1 MYIEIVPNRNSR
13 PAILLRE
20 GWREGKRV
28 RKRTIANLTDWPST
42 KLEALRRVLKNEPLV
57 RPDEAFL
64 IERSRPHGHIEAVLE
79 CTQRLGLERLL
90 SAKRCRERDLV
101 LAMVIERLVHP
112 ASKLATTRLWHTTTL
127 AEELALGDAD
137 EDELYGAMDWLV
149 ERQTRI
155 EKKLAAR
162 HLREGAQVLYDVTSS
177 YYEGHTC
184 ALMQFGHNRDG
195 KRGKPIV
202 VYGVLTDVEGRPI
215 ALEVYPGNTGDPST
229 VPAQVEKLRHRFG
242 LEQVVLVGDRGMLTK
257 IQIAHLER
265 HPGLGW
271 ISALRSE
278 AVRELV
284 ESGALQLSLFD
295 EQNLAELVSPAFP
308 GERLMAC
315 FNPLLAE
322 RRRRK
327 REELLQAPC
336 VRIVVAS
343 S

>member
-28 RKRTIANLTDWPST
+28 RKRTIANLTDWPSS
-42 KLEALRRVLKNEPLV
+42 KIEALRRVLRNESLL

-64 IERSRPHGHIEAVLE
+64 IERSRPHGHIEAVLA
-79 CTQRLGLERLL
+79 CTERLGLERVLG
-90 SAKRCRERDLV
+90 AKRCRERDLV

-127 AEELALGDAD
+127 AEELAVGDAD
-137 EDELYGAMDWLV
+137 EDELYGAMDWLLQ
-149 ERQTRI
+149 RQARI

-162 HLREGAQVLYDVTSS
+162 HLRERAQVLYDVTSS
-177 YYEGHTC
+177 YYEGHSC
-184 ALMQFGHNRDG
+184 ALMQFGHSRDG

-202 VYGVLTDVEGRPI
+202 VYGVLADVEGRPI
-215 ALEVYPGNTGDPST
+215 ALEVYPGNTADPST

-242 LEQVVLVGDRGMLTK
+242 LDQVVLVGDRGMLTHT
-257 IQIAHLER
+257 QIAHLER

-278 AVRELV
+278 AVRELIV
-284 ESGALQLSLFD
+284 EQ
-295 EQNLAELVSPAFP
+295 
-308 GERLMAC
+308 
-315 FNPLLAE
+315 
-322 RRRRK
+322 
-327 REELLQAPC
+327 
-336 VRIVVAS
+336 
-343 S
+343 